1 MFCVKPEM
9 WWKGLRL
16 DLDPIKYI
24 IGRKADAQKDFKMA
38 QGTRFGYAK
47 RTLEINYIEIFSRQL
62 TAINGRTRL
71 TALRQAILRHE
82 VHLYARRGLL
92 RAR

>member
-47 RTLEINYIEIFSRQL
+47 RTLEINYIEIFGRQL
-62 TAINGRTRL
+62 TAIRRPSRPS
-71 TALRQAILRHE
+71 ALRQAILRRE
-82 VHLYARRGLL
+82 VWLYARSGY
-92 RAR
+92 